1 MHKDD
6 KGYIVV
12 ETVGA
17 FIPFVLLVASILS
30 LVNIVALQTRVHYAL
45 TQATNTLAMYSYA
58 LEVMGVAE
66 RLSTLDGKSD
76 SAAKKISAALTD
88 LESVLS
94 GIDSLSGISGS
105 RTRSEETESR
115 SFGFLEQRSGET
127 QTALGMLKDYGIGE
141 LRAELLEYLVRP
153 LVGRYLANGSISA
166 DEYLRSVRVVNNGKT
181 GLDALEFHGGS
192 VLGPQNSVL
201 VDRNG
206 NVKLIVHYE
215 IEYSFGALPLPF
227 RPTLRITQTA
237 VTKAWL
243 GGSGKGYW

>member
-1 MHKDD
+1 MLKDD
-6 KGYIVV
+6 EGYIVV

-17 FIPFVLLVASILS
+17 FFPFVLLVASILC
-30 LVNIVALQTRVHYAL
+30 LVNIFALQARVHYAL

-58 LEVMGVAE
+58 LEVMGVAD
-66 RLSTLDGKSD
+66 RLSTLDGKAD
-76 SAAKKISAALTD
+76 NAAKKISAALTD
-88 LESVLS
+88 LEAVLS

-105 RTRSEETESR
+105 RTDSAEAESR
-115 SFGFLEQRSGET
+115 SFGFLEETTGEP
-127 QTALGMLKDYGIGE
+127 QTALGLLKDYGIGE

-153 LVGRYLANGSISA
+153 LVGRYLANGAVTA
-166 DEYLRSVRVVNNGKT
+166 DEYLRSVRVVKNGRT

-192 VLGPQNSVL
+192 ILGPQNSVL

-206 NVKLIVHYE
+206 DVKLIVHYE
-215 IEYSFGALPLPF
+215 VEYSFGALPLPF